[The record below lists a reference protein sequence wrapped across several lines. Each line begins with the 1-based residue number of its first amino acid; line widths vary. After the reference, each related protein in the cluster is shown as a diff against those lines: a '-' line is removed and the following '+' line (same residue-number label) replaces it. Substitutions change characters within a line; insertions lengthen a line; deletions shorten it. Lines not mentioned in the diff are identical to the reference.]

1 MQFTIKSLLLAGS
14 LIITAAAAETT
25 EIQMFYPEGQVT
37 FAPLSLEA
45 SIINANAEATTYQVK
60 CVDDSDDCEL
70 AVPATV
76 TQGPSAFTMN
86 AVVVT
91 GTLGVKGTGTVQEAC
106 QITSST
112 QGASCSVSIGIEFN
126 TLGVSTSTS
135 WTTATSIEGEDIS
148 YRAVPVT
155 AGVNKLN
162 SPQASET
169 PGVAASVQYG
179 GAAAAAVI
187 AAIGLL

>member
-1 MQFTIKSLLLAGS
+1 MRFTIKSLLLAGS
-14 LIITAAAAETT
+14 LITTVAAETT
-25 EIQMFYPEGQVT
+25 EIQMFYPEGEVT
-37 FAPLSLEA
+37 FAPHSLQA
-45 SIINANAEATTYQVK
+45 SIINANADATTYQVK
-60 CVDDSDDCEL
+60 CVDDSDVCDL

-112 QGASCSVSIGIEFN
+112 QGASCSISLGLEFN
-126 TLGVSTSTS
+126 TLGISTSTS
-135 WTTATSIEGEDIS
+135 WTTATSIKGDDIT
-148 YRAVPVT
+148 YRAIPVT

-162 SPQASET
+162 SPQATES
-169 PGVAASVQYG
+169 PGVAAR
-179 GAAAAAVI
+179 
-187 AAIGLL
+187 

>member
-1 MQFTIKSLLLAGS
+1 MRFTIKSLLLAGS
-14 LIITAAAAETT
+14 LITTVAAETT
-25 EIQMFYPEGQVT
+25 EIQMFYPEGEVT
-37 FAPLSLEA
+37 FAPHSLQA

-60 CVDDSDDCEL
+60 CVDDSDVCDL

-86 AVVVT
+86 AVVIT

-112 QGASCSVSIGIEFN
+112 QGASCSISLGLEFN
-126 TLGVSTSTS
+126 TLGISTSTS
-135 WTTATSIEGEDIS
+135 WTTATSIKGDDIT
-148 YRAVPVT
+148 YRAIPVT

-162 SPQASET
+162 SPQATES

-187 AAIGLL
+187 AAIGML

>member
-1 MQFTIKSLLLAGS
+1 MRFTIKSLLLAGS
-14 LIITAAAAETT
+14 LITTVAAETT
-25 EIQMFYPEGQVT
+25 EIQMFYPEGEVT
-37 FAPLSLEA
+37 FAPHSLQA

-60 CVDDSDDCEL
+60 CVDDSDVCDL

-91 GTLGVKGTGTVQEAC
+91 GPLGVKGTGTVQEAC

-112 QGASCSVSIGIEFN
+112 QGASCSISLGLEFN
-126 TLGVSTSTS
+126 TLGISTSTS
-135 WTTATSIEGEDIS
+135 WTTATSIKGDDIT
-148 YRAVPVT
+148 YRAIPVT

-162 SPQASET
+162 SPQATES

-187 AAIGLL
+187 AAIGML

>member
-1 MQFTIKSLLLAGS
+1 MRFTIKSLLLAGS
-14 LIITAAAAETT
+14 LITTVAAETT
-25 EIQMFYPEGQVT
+25 EIQMFYPDGEVT
-37 FAPLSLEA
+37 FAPHSLQA

-60 CVDDSDDCEL
+60 CVDDSDVCDL

-112 QGASCSVSIGIEFN
+112 QGASCSISLGLEFN
-126 TLGVSTSTS
+126 TLGISTSTS
-135 WTTATSIEGEDIS
+135 WTTATSIKGDDIT
-148 YRAVPVT
+148 YRAIPVT

-162 SPQASET
+162 SPQATES

-187 AAIGLL
+187 AAIGML

>member
-1 MQFTIKSLLLAGS
+1 MRFTIKSLLLAGS
-14 LIITAAAAETT
+14 LITTVAAETT
-25 EIQMFYPEGQVT
+25 EIQMFYPEGEVT
-37 FAPLSLEA
+37 FAPHSLQA

-60 CVDDSDDCEL
+60 CVDDSDVCDL

-112 QGASCSVSIGIEFN
+112 QGASCSISLGLEFN
-126 TLGVSTSTS
+126 TLGISTSTS
-135 WTTATSIEGEDIS
+135 WTTATSIKGDDIT
-148 YRAVPVT
+148 YRAIPVT

-162 SPQASET
+162 SPQATES

-187 AAIGLL
+187 AAIGML

>member
-1 MQFTIKSLLLAGS
+1 MRFTIKSLLLAGS
-14 LIITAAAAETT
+14 LITAAAAETT
-25 EIQMFYPEGQVT
+25 EIQMFYPEGEVT
-37 FAPLSLEA
+37 FAPHSLQA

-60 CVDDSDDCEL
+60 CVDDSDVCDL

-112 QGASCSVSIGIEFN
+112 QGASCSISLGLEFN
-126 TLGVSTSTS
+126 TLGISTSTS
-135 WTTATSIEGEDIS
+135 WTTATSIKGDDIT
-148 YRAVPVT
+148 YRAIPVT

-162 SPQASET
+162 SPQATES

-187 AAIGLL
+187 AAIGML

>member
-1 MQFTIKSLLLAGS
+1 MRFTIKSLLLAGS
-14 LIITAAAAETT
+14 LITTVAAETT
-25 EIQMFYPEGQVT
+25 EIQMFYPDGEVT
-37 FAPLSLEA
+37 FAPHSLQA

-60 CVDDSDDCEL
+60 CVDDSDACDL

-112 QGASCSVSIGIEFN
+112 QGASCSISLGLEFN
-126 TLGVSTSTS
+126 TLGISTSTS
-135 WTTATSIEGEDIS
+135 WTTATSIKGDDIT
-148 YRAVPVT
+148 YRAIPVT

-162 SPQASET
+162 SPQATES

-187 AAIGLL
+187 AAIGML